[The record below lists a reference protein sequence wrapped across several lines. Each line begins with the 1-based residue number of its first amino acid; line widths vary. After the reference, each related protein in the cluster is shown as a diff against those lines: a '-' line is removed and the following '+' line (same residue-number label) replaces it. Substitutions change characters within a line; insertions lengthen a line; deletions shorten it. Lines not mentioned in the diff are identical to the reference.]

1 MKRNSS
7 KRSSKTVFRQLGV
20 LAQLLLFAG
29 IVNWT
34 ACNGGVSR
42 SVEATKTEIVEV
54 SIRSRAEY
62 LNADLASARKLTKE
76 LIDRL
81 LLAVDTEI
89 ETRAF
94 YLSMAYGQLSYLETL
109 ANDNDAAEIAFIGY
123 KYWSLLRLKAFGKSD
138 AEALLELNRFTKEYL
153 FSIIREQDLASTGGK
168 GPKFMENLQGTNAN
182 TGVSGAR

>member
-1 MKRNSS
+1 M
-7 KRSSKTVFRQLGV
+7 
-20 LAQLLLFAG
+20 LAQILLFAG

-42 SVEATKTEIVEV
+42 SIEATKTEIVEV

-89 ETRAF
+89 QPRAF

-123 KYWSLLRLKAFGKSD
+123 KYWSLRRLKAFGKSD
-138 AEALLELNRFTKEYL
+138 TEALLELNRFTKQHI
-153 FSIIREQDLASTGGK
+153 FSLIREQDLRSTGGK

-182 TGVSGAR
+182 MGVSEAGGKP